1 MGGSL
6 EAPYSPMK
14 GMEARESS
22 SSGRGAR
29 FPFGLPEATSPVE
42 PGAGA
47 ESLGS
52 GENKEGSSPSKG
64 RA

>member
-1 MGGSL
+1 
-6 EAPYSPMK
+6 MK